1 MQSECYKIIPDPKV
15 FLSFLSSLELSPEQ
29 LACVQRIS
37 AATVEVYEQRNL
49 WEIAYEG
56 NAPLWKNRNWRK
68 LAIRWRTPVPWAR
81 WSL

>member
-56 NAPLWKNRNWRK
+56 KCTPLEEQE
-68 LAIRWRTPVPWAR
+68 LAASWP
-81 WSL
+81 